1 MSIAKH
7 MIAVRTMSE
16 QNLNKITVY
25 KRDKWVSGSFFKQ
38 FVFAIDLS
46 NGQILPVWR
55 LVKPEWISKDNNKEH
70 VVGQIDRNDVGKLKG
85 YLLKDIAVMYSSK
98 SGKKKVSVNYYI
110 VSLENQ
116 LEGLKPKKE
125 KVGETWFDVL
135 TIDDK
140 KVKVGKDKVEIE
152 RYTT

>member
-1 MSIAKH
+1 
-7 MIAVRTMSE
+7 MSE
-16 QNLNKITVY
+16 TQNINKITVY
-25 KRDKWVSGSFFKQ
+25 KRDKWVSGSYYKQ
-38 FVFAIDLS
+38 FIFVIDLTD
-46 NGQILPVWR
+46 GQILPVWR
-55 LVKPEWISKDNNKEH
+55 VVKTEWISKDGNKEH

-85 YLLKDIAVMYSSK
+85 YLLKDVAVMYSSK
-98 SGKKKVSVNYYI
+98 SGKRKVSVNYYMI
-110 VSLENQ
+110 SQENQ
-116 LEGLKPKKE
+116 MEGFKPKKE